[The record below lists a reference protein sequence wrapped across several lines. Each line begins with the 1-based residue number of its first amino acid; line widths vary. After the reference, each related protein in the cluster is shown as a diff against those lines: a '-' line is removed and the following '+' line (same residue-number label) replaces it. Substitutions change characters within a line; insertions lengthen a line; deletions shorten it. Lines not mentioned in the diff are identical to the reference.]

1 MMQFIGKP
9 LRMLYVHDIDVL
21 VMITP
26 GSFPAVFM
34 HGSRGDTMLIGI
46 FPGGIVNVTVPLALF
61 DMT

>member
-1 MMQFIGKP
+1 
-9 LRMLYVHDIDVL
+9 MLYVHDIDVL